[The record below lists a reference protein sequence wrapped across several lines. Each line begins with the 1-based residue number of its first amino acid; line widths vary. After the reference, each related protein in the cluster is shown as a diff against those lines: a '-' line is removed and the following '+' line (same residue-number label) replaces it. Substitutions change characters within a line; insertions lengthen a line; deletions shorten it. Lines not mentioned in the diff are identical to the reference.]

1 MHVTVPFS
9 ILFYAYI
16 PTTPCM
22 GRLLHPACC
31 PPSCEPGCSSLGAF
45 KNAGIYAP
53 FFGALC
59 TAAFL
64 TEQKRP
70 LKKNTPAHRKG
81 DSRRGEG
88 GGPYMAWSLP
98 GRIHLP
104 SPYHRISHHFFFPAL
119 FFRSSSVPYTGRII
133 STSLPS
139 SEISIL
145 PP

>member
-64 TEQKRP
+64 AERERALINYLPAAAWNAKRGKAYP
-70 LKKNTPAHRKG
+70 KQ
-81 DSRRGEG
+81 RRRDACGSVLYWAKEFIL
-88 GGPYMAWSLP
+88 SLP
-98 GRIHLP
+98 KHLC
-104 SPYHRISHHFFFPAL
+104 
-119 FFRSSSVPYTGRII
+119 
-133 STSLPS
+133 
-139 SEISIL
+139 
-145 PP
+145 